1 MKLDDIVPWGRSLAE
16 YRRMFDL
23 DEGDLDKQIL
33 GCGDGPASF
42 NAEMTALGKNV
53 VSIDPI
59 YRFNGSQIDRR
70 VRDTYSSIISQV
82 DLNRDRYVWDYFP
95 DADAL
100 GEYRLE
106 TMEKFLADYET
117 GKAAG
122 RYLDRSLPDL
132 EMNDYRFDLC
142 LCSHLL
148 FLYSDH
154 LSLEF
159 HRRSIHELLK
169 ISHEVRIFPLL
180 TLDCQPSPYLESIV
194 AELTTENEST
204 RFTVEVKTVNYEFQK
219 GGNKLLS
226 IVRK

>member
-59 YRFNGSQIDRR
+59 YQFNASQIDRR

-100 GEYRLE
+100 GKYRLE

-117 GKAAG
+117 GQAAG

-169 ISHEVRIFPLL
+169 LSHEVRIFPLL

-194 AELTTENEST
+194 SEFNTD
-204 RFTVEVKTVNYEFQK
+204 RFTAEVKTVDYEFQK

>member
-59 YRFNGSQIDRR
+59 YRFNASQIDRR
-70 VRDTYSSIISQV
+70 VRDTYPSVISQV
-82 DLNRDRYVWDYFP
+82 DENRDRYVWDYFP

-100 GEYRLE
+100 GKYRLE

-117 GKAAG
+117 GQAAG

-159 HRRSIHELLK
+159 HHRSIHRLLDLAR
-169 ISHEVRIFPLL
+169 EVRIFPLL
-180 TLDCQPSPYLESIV
+180 TLDCQPSPYLEPIV
-194 AELTTENEST
+194 SEFNTD
-204 RFTVEVKTVNYEFQK
+204 RFTAEVKTVDYEFQK